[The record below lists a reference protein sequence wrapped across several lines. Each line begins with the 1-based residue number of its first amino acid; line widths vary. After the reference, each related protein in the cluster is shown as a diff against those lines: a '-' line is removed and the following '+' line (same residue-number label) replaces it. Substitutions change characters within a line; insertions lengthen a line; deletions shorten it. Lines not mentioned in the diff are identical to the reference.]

1 VRRGRPELLDKQA
14 IPVAWKGGGEL
25 AEATQVIGY
34 ALSLGEFEEA
44 VPDHL
49 MRWVR
54 DALRLNPTAAP

>member
-1 VRRGRPELLDKQA
+1 
-14 IPVAWKGGGEL
+14 
-25 AEATQVIGY
+25 VIGY